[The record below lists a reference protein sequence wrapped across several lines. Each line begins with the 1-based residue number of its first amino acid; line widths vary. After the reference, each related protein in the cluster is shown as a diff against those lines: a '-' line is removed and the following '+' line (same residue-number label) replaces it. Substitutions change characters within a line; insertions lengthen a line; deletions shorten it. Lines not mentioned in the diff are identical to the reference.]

1 MALIPG
7 LGARGG
13 TTPPEPRAS
22 APVPVSGTIG
32 RFRLLERIGA
42 GAFGA
47 VFKAVDPESGGR
59 FVAVKTCSLGE
70 DGHARFVREARLAGG
85 LKHPNITPVYE
96 SGMHEGTPFMVQEL
110 LGGRDLTA
118 LLLERKPY
126 TLEEKLR
133 ILVGVA
139 EGLDYAHQR
148 GVIHRDIKPSN
159 VRVLDDGT
167 ARIMDYGI
175 AKTISSQ
182 TGMTRAG
189 MSVGTIGYM
198 SPEQV
203 LGEPIGPHTDI
214 FLLGALAYE
223 MLSFQPAFR
232 HPNLF
237 RLMEMIL
244 EEDPHPLIDVA
255 PSVPMELAAAV
266 AKAMQKRPDDRFAS
280 AADFRD
286 AIMRTAS
293 A

>member
-1 MALIPG
+1 MALHLG
-7 LGARGG
+7 LGSRGG
-13 TTPPEPRAS
+13 SPTPERGS
-22 APVPVSGTIG
+22 APIPVSGTIG
-32 RFRLLERIGA
+32 RFRLVERIGA
-42 GAFGA
+42 GAFGL
-47 VFKAVDPESGGR
+47 VFKAVDPESGR

-70 DGHARFVREARLAGG
+70 EGHARFFREARLAGS
-85 LKHPNITPVYE
+85 LQHPNITPVYE

-110 LGGRDLTA
+110 LAGRDLSA
-118 LLLERKPY
+118 LIFERQPY
-126 TLEEKLR
+126 LLEEKRR

-139 EGLDYAHQR
+139 DGLHYAHQR
-148 GVIHRDIKPSN
+148 GVIHRDIKPTN
-159 VRVLDDGT
+159 VRVLEDGSVK
-167 ARIMDYGI
+167 IMDYGI

-203 LGEPIGPHTDI
+203 LGEAIGPHTDI

-223 MLSFQPAFR
+223 LLSFQPAFR

-255 PSVPMELAAAV
+255 PTVPPELTAVV
-266 AKAMQKRPDDRFAS
+266 AKAMRKVPDERWAS
-280 AADFRD
+280 AAEFRD
-286 AIMRTAS
+286 AIVRTAS